1 MHIIKVNKSLKESLD
16 HTSRNLENSHK
27 EQILQMRNIHKEQIQ
42 AYGKELQED
51 KRLIKEERELRKS
64 LEGKVE
70 GFKIQLNDLLAVN
83 DLLRQQLVEKDVNK
97 SKVQAQET
105 DS

>member
-1 MHIIKVNKSLKESLD
+1 V
-16 HTSRNLENSHK
+16 
-27 EQILQMRNIHKEQIQ
+27 
-42 AYGKELQED
+42 KELQEE
-51 KRLIKEERELRKS
+51 KRLGKEERELRKN

-83 DLLRQQLVEKDVNK
+83 DLLRQQLMEKDVSK
-97 SKVQAQET
+97 SKAQSQET

>member
-1 MHIIKVNKSLKESLD
+1 M
-16 HTSRNLENSHK
+16 
-27 EQILQMRNIHKEQIQ
+27 
-42 AYGKELQED
+42 KELQEE
-51 KRLIKEERELRKS
+51 KRLGKEERDLRKN

-83 DLLRQQLVEKDVNK
+83 DLLRQQLMEKDVSK
-97 SKVQAQET
+97 SKAQSQET

>member
-16 HTSRNLENSHK
+16 HSSRNLENFNK
-27 EQILQMRNIHKEQIQ
+27 EQISQMRAMHKEQIQ
-42 AYGKELQED
+42 AYVKELQEE
-51 KRLIKEERELRKS
+51 KRLGKEERELRKN

-83 DLLRQQLVEKDVNK
+83 DLLRQQLMEKDVSK
-97 SKVQAQET
+97 SKAQSQET